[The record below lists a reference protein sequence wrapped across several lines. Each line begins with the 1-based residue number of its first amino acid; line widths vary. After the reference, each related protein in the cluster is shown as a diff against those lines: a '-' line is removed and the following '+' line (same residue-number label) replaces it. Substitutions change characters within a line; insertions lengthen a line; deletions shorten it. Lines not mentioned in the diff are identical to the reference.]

1 MVKSGAKRWA
11 HILPELNREKICLIS
26 HPALKS
32 VTAHS
37 HLFFELTY
45 IRSGTVE
52 HTIDG
57 RTSVLQAGDYFLVDY
72 GSIHSYRS
80 LEDRSFSNTDCL
92 FLPEAVDPLLK
103 GEKNLK
109 AVFSHY
115 LVNYNLLLLPQDP
128 TKMIFHDTDGKIWDI
143 LNTMTSEI
151 NTKDPGYME
160 MIRCRL
166 VEILLLTIRRMKD
179 ASVASGTQKLSSYL
193 TAYVSK
199 HYMEE
204 VSLTALSAKMNYSLP
219 YVSKCF
225 KEETGLSFVQYLQNY
240 RIKQA
245 SKLLLSTAK
254 NIPEV
259 AELVGYRDVKFFTK
273 VFKSITGYSPAA
285 FRKQQSLRI

>member
-1 MVKSGAKRWA
+1 MVESGAKRWA
-11 HILPELNREKICLIS
+11 HILPELNREKICLKC

-32 VTAHS
+32 VGAHN

-45 IRSGTVE
+45 IQSGIVE

-57 RTSVLQAGDYFLVDY
+57 RTSILQAGDYFLVDY
-72 GSIHSYRS
+72 GSTHSYRS
-80 LEDRSFSNTDCL
+80 LEDRSFSNIDCL
-92 FLPEAVDPLLK
+92 FLPESVDPLLK

-115 LVNYNLLLLPQDP
+115 LVNYNVLLLPQDP

-143 LNTMTSEI
+143 LSTMKSEI
-151 NTKDPGYME
+151 DTKEPGYME

-166 VEILLLTIRRMKD
+166 VEILLLTMRRMKD
-179 ASVASGTQKLSSYL
+179 APVASGVQKISSYL
-193 TAYVSK
+193 TTYVSK

-204 VSLTALSAKMNYSLP
+204 VSLTALAEKMNYSLP

-225 KEETGLSFVQYLQNY
+225 KDEMGFSFAQYLQHY

-259 AELVGYRDVKFFTK
+259 AELVGYRNVKFFSK

-285 FRKQQSLRI
+285 FRKQQKSRI

>member
-1 MVKSGAKRWA
+1 MVEASTKRWS
-11 HILPELNREKICLIS
+11 HILPELNREKICLKC
-26 HPALKS
+26 HPALRS
-32 VTAHS
+32 VPAHS

-45 IRSGTVE
+45 IRSGIVE
-52 HTIDG
+52 HAIDG
-57 RTSVLQAGDYFLVDY
+57 RTNILRAGDYFLVDY

-80 LEDRSFSNTDCL
+80 LEDRSFSNVDCL

-103 GEKNLK
+103 EEKNLK

-128 TKMIFHDTDGKIWDI
+128 TKMIFHDTDGKIWESLSTI
-143 LNTMTSEI
+143 KSEI
-151 NTKDPGYME
+151 NTKEPGYME
-160 MIRCRL
+160 MIRCLL
-166 VEILLLTIRRMKD
+166 VKILLLTMRRMKD
-179 ASVASGTQKLSSYL
+179 ASVASGVQKISSYL
-193 TAYVSK
+193 TTYVSK

-204 VSLTALSAKMNYSLP
+204 VSLTALAEKMNYSLP

-225 KEETGLSFVQYLQNY
+225 KDEMGFSFVQYLQHY

-259 AELVGYRDVKFFTK
+259 AELVGYRDVKFFSK
-273 VFKSITGYSPAA
+273 VFKSITGYTPAT
-285 FRKQQSLRI
+285 FRKQQSSRI